1 MRTSRIT
8 LIMFCCILAIA
19 ATSIAAEA
27 ATTFNGST
35 IVSFDDAQRTITFQT
50 MEGQVWTLPVSDPN
64 LMKQETIS
72 KGDRVG
78 IEIDLDDRIIKIT
91 KLGEK
96 SSAADSQ
103 VHDDLKP

>member
-8 LIMFCCILAIA
+8 LIMFCCVLAIA

-35 IVSFDDAQRTITFQT
+35 ILSFDNAQRTITFQT

-64 LMKQETIS
+64 LMKQETFS

-78 IEIDLDDRIIKIT
+78 IEIDLNDRIIKIT

-103 VHDDLKP
+103 IHDDLKP